1 MEIKSFMDNI
11 WTKSYQEGI
20 ENVINPDKYGSVV
33 AIFTA
38 ACQKYAD
45 LPAYAN
51 LGKCISYK
59 ELHNKSTQFAVYLQ
73 KQLKLSK
80 GERVAIM
87 LPNILQYPVV
97 LFGVLLAG
105 LTVVNLNP
113 QYTIAELS
121 KQLTDSAAKTVVVLE
136 NFADS
141 IEKVT
146 AYVQLDNIIIT
157 KIGDLLGSV
166 RGSVVNFFAK
176 YVQGMI
182 PSYKIPSHIKFNTSI
197 AIGRKYILD
206 APTINPT
213 DIAFLQYTGGTTGL
227 TKGVMLTQRNIT
239 ANLAQIYEWTKC
251 TVQESKEVVITALP
265 MYHIF
270 SLMVN
275 CLVFMQHGALNVLI
289 TDPRNTG
296 SLIKAMAKYK
306 FTIITGVNTLYN
318 AMLNHPKFAQLNLT
332 AIKLSI
338 AGGMAVQKAVAER
351 WYKVTGK
358 VLMEGY
364 GLTEASPVVCMNPLD
379 LAAYNGKVGL
389 PLPSTEVS
397 IRDDNCIEVGFGEIG
412 ELWVRGPQIMVGYWQ
427 QAQETA
433 TSLTM
438 DGWLKT
444 GDIASIDR
452 DGYVTIVDRK
462 KDMIIISGF
471 KVYPKEVEDIIALL
485 DGVKEV
491 AVIGVL
497 QGLQGEQ
504 IKAIVVK
511 NKVELTGA
519 EIMQHCRNYLTAY
532 KIPKIVEFRTELPK
546 TNVGKI
552 SKKDL
557 RT

>member
-1 MEIKSFMDNI
+1 
-11 WTKSYQEGI
+11 
-20 ENVINPDKYGSVV
+20 
-33 AIFTA
+33 
-38 ACQKYAD
+38 
-45 LPAYAN
+45 
-51 LGKCISYK
+51 
-59 ELHNKSTQFAVYLQ
+59 
-73 KQLKLSK
+73 
-80 GERVAIM
+80 
-87 LPNILQYPVV
+87 
-97 LFGVLLAG
+97 
-105 LTVVNLNP
+105 
-113 QYTIAELS
+113 
-121 KQLTDSAAKTVVVLE
+121 
-136 NFADS
+136 
-141 IEKVT
+141 
-146 AYVQLDNIIIT
+146 
-157 KIGDLLGSV
+157 
-166 RGSVVNFFAK
+166 
-176 YVQGMI
+176 
-182 PSYKIPSHIKFNTSI
+182 
-197 AIGRKYILD
+197 
-206 APTINPT
+206 
-213 DIAFLQYTGGTTGL
+213 
-227 TKGVMLTQRNIT
+227 
-239 ANLAQIYEWTKC
+239 
-251 TVQESKEVVITALP
+251 
-265 MYHIF
+265 
-270 SLMVN
+270 
-275 CLVFMQHGALNVLI
+275 
-289 TDPRNTG
+289 
-296 SLIKAMAKYK
+296 
-306 FTIITGVNTLYN
+306 
-318 AMLNHPKFAQLNLT
+318 
-332 AIKLSI
+332 
-338 AGGMAVQKAVAER
+338 MAVQKAVAER